1 MRLAIVGSREI
12 NNPEILMTELKKV
25 PHLEQVTEIVSGGA
39 NGIDSLAKQ
48 YAEEN
53 GLKLTEF
60 LPDYK
65 SFGRCAPLARNTQ
78 IVEYAD
84 VVLAIPVKGSSRG
97 TRDSMRKAEKFGKRL
112 IVHEIDSTV
121 GMKTPKNVSLKM
133 EPVQNS
139 YSKGDEV
146 LHDKF
151 GKGKVTGIEGNIV
164 IVKFEME
171 GVKKLSC
178 SFKGLHKV

>member
-60 LPDYK
+60 LPY
-65 SFGRCAPLARNTQ
+65 S
-78 IVEYAD
+78 D
-84 VVLAIPVKGSSRG
+84 VVSYPVAVQPVDPPIADK
-97 TRDSMRKAEKFGKRL
+97 L
-112 IVHEIDSTV
+112 TV
-121 GMKTPKNVSLKM
+121 GEKAVDGLPS
-133 EPVQNS
+133 E
-139 YSKGDEV
+139 EV
-146 LHDKF
+146 DVGF
-151 GKGKVTGIEGNIV
+151 GGRVETN
-164 IVKFEME
+164 
-171 GVKKLSC
+171 
-178 SFKGLHKV
+178 